1 MARSPRERRR
11 ARMIKVVGG
20 LVAVSMVA
28 VLVVPMLGLL

>member
-1 MARSPRERRR
+1 
-11 ARMIKVVGG
+11 MIKVVGG